1 MTQKYKKNNSP
12 AIQNGIFSSFPDV
25 LQPNLSGFPGV
36 FLPNLSDF
44 PDVSQPNFPGF
55 PGVLQPN
62 LSGFPDVLQPDSPSF
77 PDVFWIRFKEL
88 YQNLKI
94 PCLIKILF
102 LCGIWFTFAKHICES
117 ARFAKVPPLPL
128 CTYILLRKR
137 FASIFLKQKSP
148 NF

>member
-12 AIQNGIFSSFPDV
+12 AIQNGIFPSFPDV
-25 LQPNLSGFPGV
+25 LQSNLSGFPGV
-36 FLPNLSDF
+36 FLPNSSDF

-77 PDVFWIRFKEL
+77 PDVFLIRFKEL